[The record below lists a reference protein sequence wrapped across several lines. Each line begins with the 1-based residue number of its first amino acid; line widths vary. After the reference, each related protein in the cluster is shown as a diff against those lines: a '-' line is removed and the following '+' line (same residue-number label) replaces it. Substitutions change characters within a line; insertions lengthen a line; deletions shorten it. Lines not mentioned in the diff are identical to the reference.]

1 MKRFELD
8 EDTSME
14 RAIILAA
21 GRGER
26 LVNGKPYPKPLK
38 PVNGLPLI
46 ARILRGLQDAGVE
59 EVAIVIGHLGDV
71 LVEALQD
78 YRFDL
83 DVRFVRNDELHKPNG
98 TSLLKAKAFVTEPTL
113 LLMSDHLWSPD
124 LVQHVRAFPLAT
136 DEVVLGVDFKISE
149 CFDIDDATKVA
160 LRGDR
165 VIGIGKDLLRYDA
178 LDTGVFR
185 ITPAVIEALER
196 VDGPNGCSLSQG
208 MAELAR
214 SGRMRV
220 VDVQDAGWVDVDT
233 PAAHAHAERMLR
245 RYGQALRAPRSLTG
259 TDMMSL

>member
-1 MKRFELD
+1 
-8 EDTSME
+8 ME

-38 PVNGLPLI
+38 QVNGLPLI
-46 ARILRGLQDAGVE
+46 ARILRGLEQAKVE
-59 EVAIVIGHLGDV
+59 QVAIVVGHLGDV
-71 LVEALQD
+71 LIEALQD

-83 DVRFVRNDELHKPNG
+83 DLQFMRNDELHKPNG
-98 TSLLKAKAFVTEPTL
+98 TSLLKAKRFVTGPTL

-124 LVQHVRAFPLAT
+124 LVQYVREFPLAD
-136 DEVVLGVDFKISE
+136 DEVVLGVDYKVAE

-165 VIGIGKDLLRYDA
+165 VIGIAKDLLRYDA

-214 SGRMRV
+214 DGRMRA
-220 VDVQDAGWVDVDT
+220 VDVEDAGWVDVDT

-259 TDMMSL
+259 TEAVAF